1 MPKPEVWGF
10 ALLLAAASWTLHP
23 TCLHASGNPNNPV
36 AWAHAVHSMPSAE
49 AAHRYPVHLRAVL
62 TFYDPYV
69 DPRRGVIFVC
79 DRSGCVFVSV
89 PSRPVLSILPG
100 DLVDIVGVTGP
111 GDYAS
116 IVDASRIET
125 VGHAG
130 LPKAREVTMEDLASG
145 VYDTDWI
152 QVQGRVRSI
161 HRESNIVSLIIA
173 AKGGS
178 FGAVTLPEAGI
189 DYDRL
194 VDSLIQLTAN
204 TAPAF
209 NQRRQ
214 MVAVHLFFPS
224 IRQVQVVE
232 PAPPD
237 PFGQLPIS
245 VLDMFRFSPDASTVH
260 RVHIQGTVTLDWP
273 GRMLCIHDN
282 NSSLCMQAAQSARAP
297 VGSRV
302 EIIGFPAIRFFKP
315 TLEYASFRLSRPS
328 GLPIEPIAVTADR
341 TFKDDLDGK
350 LVQVEAELVGR
361 DSSSPDSTLVLQAN
375 GVLFS
380 VILPREVPQS
390 VSKRWKD
397 RSLLRVTG
405 ICNTQVDT
413 FSIGIGDGIVKPESV
428 NVLLRNADDIAV
440 LRAPSWWTPQH
451 TWGAFGAIGLVVAV
465 CLAWIGIL
473 RHLVKNRTKELRAS
487 QERLR
492 YLSEHDALTELPNR
506 TLLHD
511 RISVAFNRARR
522 FKGHIGL
529 LMVDLDGFKE
539 INDLMGHQ
547 AGDEVLREV
556 AGRLGAAV
564 RNTDT
569 VARVGGDEFVIL
581 LADIH
586 DARGAE
592 QVAAKLVA
600 VLAEIF
606 SINGK
611 PVRITA
617 SFGVATFPDDGENE
631 ETLLQLADEAM
642 YRAKQCGKNRIEV
655 NSQRRSS
662 SPDPLVPGLERV
674 I

>member
-1 MPKPEVWGF
+1 MGARSPQHAFSRGSAP
-10 ALLLAAASWTLHP
+10 LSCAS
-23 TCLHASGNPNNPV
+23 S
-36 AWAHAVHSMPSAE
+36 
-49 AAHRYPVHLRAVL
+49 
-62 TFYDPYV
+62 
-69 DPRRGVIFVC
+69 RG
-79 DRSGCVFVSV
+79 
-89 PSRPVLSILPG
+89 
-100 DLVDIVGVTGP
+100 
-111 GDYAS
+111 
-116 IVDASRIET
+116 
-125 VGHAG
+125 
-130 LPKAREVTMEDLASG
+130 
-145 VYDTDWI
+145 
-152 QVQGRVRSI
+152 
-161 HRESNIVSLIIA
+161 
-173 AKGGS
+173 
-178 FGAVTLPEAGI
+178 
-189 DYDRL
+189 
-194 VDSLIQLTAN
+194 
-204 TAPAF
+204 
-209 NQRRQ
+209 
-214 MVAVHLFFPS
+214 
-224 IRQVQVVE
+224 
-232 PAPPD
+232 
-237 PFGQLPIS
+237 
-245 VLDMFRFSPDASTVH
+245 
-260 RVHIQGTVTLDWP
+260 
-273 GRMLCIHDN
+273 
-282 NSSLCMQAAQSARAP
+282 
-297 VGSRV
+297 
-302 EIIGFPAIRFFKP
+302 
-315 TLEYASFRLSRPS
+315 
-328 GLPIEPIAVTADR
+328 
-341 TFKDDLDGK
+341 
-350 LVQVEAELVGR
+350 
-361 DSSSPDSTLVLQAN
+361 
-375 GVLFS
+375 
-380 VILPREVPQS
+380 
-390 VSKRWKD
+390 
-397 RSLLRVTG
+397 LLRVTG

-413 FSIGIGDGIVKPESV
+413 FSIGIGDGIVKPETV

-492 YLSEHDALTELPNR
+492 YQSEHDALTELPNR

-511 RISVAFNRARR
+511 RITVAFNRARR

-586 DARGAE
+586 DAREAE

-600 VLAEIF
+600 ELAEIF

-662 SPDPLVPGLERV
+662 SPDRLVPGLERV